1 MIDEEYLN
9 KNILNERLDTPEDK
23 LKWIFNVFDRDG
35 GGSIDAAE
43 IQEMVSGLFAMAGV
57 REHLVAI
64 YEVNTDLDQ
73 VDIAQEDLLDCTEEI
88 MEAIDVD
95 GDGDITRVNSPGP
108 DA

>member
-1 MIDEEYLN
+1 M
-9 KNILNERLDTPEDK
+9 
-23 LKWIFNVFDRDG
+23 FDRDG

-57 REHLVAI
+57 REHLVAVH
-64 YEVNTDLDQ
+64 EVNTDIDQ
-73 VDIAQEDLLDCTEEI
+73 VDIAQEDLLDCTEDI

-95 GDGDITRVNSPGP
+95 GDGDITRVNSHGP